1 MSNEVQTTENL
12 KPVYYWLDGY
22 WIYDK
27 EEADLMDE
35 INAFGSLHGT
45 ALFPQDMPPEQ
56 VNKEIAALLTEQGA

>member
-1 MSNEVQTTENL
+1 MKNHNTENL

-45 ALFPQDMPPEQ
+45 AYFPADADQTSIDAG
-56 VNKEIAALLTEQGA
+56 VKSLLAGQGV

>member
-1 MSNEVQTTENL
+1 MQDQNM

-35 INAFGSLHGT
+35 INAFGSTHGT
-45 ALFPQDMPPEQ
+45 VYFPADLPPEAID
-56 VNKEIAALLTEQGA
+56 KEIAALLAQ